1 MSLIKTVINSRN
13 GFLIYVIKNLL
24 VLSFALLSRIENISV
39 ISKDA
44 KRQQFVKEAI
54 SHYRVY

>member
-54 SHYRVY
+54 NHYRVY

>member
-39 ISKDA
+39 ISKEA
-44 KRQQFVKEAI
+44 RRQQFVKEAI
-54 SHYRVY
+54 NHYRVY

>member
-13 GFLIYVIKNLL
+13 GFLIYVIKILL
-24 VLSFALLSRIENISV
+24 VLTFALLSRIENISV

-54 SHYRVY
+54 NHYRVY